1 MLKTKTVLQAQVRD
15 RIYSLELDPESP
27 LGECYDAVNQ
37 IRGFIIKMINDEN
50 EKSKP
55 KEPEAIPQEAA

>member
-1 MLKTKTVLQAQVRD
+1 MLKTKTVIQAQVRD

-27 LGECYDAVNQ
+27 LGEAYDAVNQ
-37 IRGFIIKMINDEN
+37 IRGFIIKMINDED

-55 KEPEAIPQEAA
+55 KEP